1 MKLFLQ
7 KAMFQI
13 GLKKFLCLKKFKI
26 VISDINGEK
35 ILGTFYQKKLQKT
48 KQNKKNLRQNR

>member
-13 GLKKFLCLKKFKI
+13 GLEKFLCLKKFKI
-26 VISDINGEK
+26 VISDINSEK
-35 ILGTFYQKKLQKT
+35 ILGTFYQKELQKT